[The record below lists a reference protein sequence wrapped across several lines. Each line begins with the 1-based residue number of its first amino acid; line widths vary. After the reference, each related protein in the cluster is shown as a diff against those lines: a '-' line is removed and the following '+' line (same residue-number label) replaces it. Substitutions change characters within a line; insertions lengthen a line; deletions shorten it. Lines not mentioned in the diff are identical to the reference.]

1 MSMLGISDAH
11 VSLHIIQFPSGRF
24 GYVGS
29 VPTDICEPVPADRA
43 AILGQRAF
51 SDPETNKPMMWKAP
65 SFETVE
71 AAITH
76 AKDRGHSPIW
86 KNEAQ

>member
-1 MSMLGISDAH
+1 MSMLGISGAH
-11 VSLHIIQFPSGRF
+11 VSLHIIEFPSGRF

-29 VPTDICEPVPADRA
+29 IPTDICEQVPADRT

-51 SDPETNKPMMWKAP
+51 SDPETGCSMMWTFP

-71 AAITH
+71 GAIAH
-76 AKDRGHSPIW
+76 AKDRGHSPMW

>member
-1 MSMLGISDAH
+1 MLGITGTQ

-24 GYVGS
+24 GYVS
-29 VPTDICEPVPADRA
+29 SIPTDICEQVPADRA

-51 SDPETNKPMMWKAP
+51 SDPQTNDPMMWKAP

-71 AAITH
+71 AAIAH
-76 AKDRGHSPIW
+76 AKGRGHSPIW
-86 KNEAQ
+86 KDEAQ

>member
-1 MSMLGISDAH
+1 MSILGISNAN
-11 VSLHIIQFPSGRF
+11 VSLHISEFPSGRF

-29 VPTDICEPVPADRA
+29 IPTNLGEKVPADRA

-51 SDPETNKPMMWKAP
+51 SDPETNEPIMWKAP
-65 SFETVE
+65 TFETVE
-71 AAITH
+71 AAIAH
-76 AKDRGHSPIW
+76 AKARGHSPMW

>member
-1 MSMLGISDAH
+1 MLGITGTQ

-29 VPTDICEPVPADRA
+29 IPTDICEQVPADRA

-51 SDPETNKPMMWKAP
+51 SDPETNDPMMWKAP
-65 SFETVE
+65 GFETVA
-71 AAITH
+71 AAIAH
-76 AKDRGHSPIW
+76 AKACGHSPMW

>member
-1 MSMLGISDAH
+1 MSILGISNAN
-11 VSLHIIQFPSGRF
+11 VSLHISEFPSGRF

-29 VPTDICEPVPADRA
+29 IPTNLGEKVPADRA

-51 SDPETNKPMMWKAP
+51 SDPETNEPIMWKAP
-65 SFETVE
+65 TFETVE

-76 AKDRGHSPIW
+76 AKDRGHSPMW

>member
-1 MSMLGISDAH
+1 MPMLGISGAN

-29 VPTDICEPVPADRA
+29 ISTDLGDKVPADRA
-43 AILGQRAF
+43 AILAQRAF

-71 AAITH
+71 AAIAH
-76 AKDRGHSPIW
+76 AKARGHSPMW

>member
-29 VPTDICEPVPADRA
+29 IPTNLGQKVQADRA
-43 AILGQRAF
+43 AILGCRSF
-51 SDPETNKPMMWKAP
+51 RDPETGESMMWTFP
-65 SFETVE
+65 SFDTLEE
-71 AAITH
+71 AIAH
-76 AKDRGHSPIW
+76 AKDCGHSPMW
-86 KNEAQ
+86 KNKTQ